1 MIVYEISLNS
11 FLKYY
16 MEWLIWINWMLRIY
30 LDNEFS
36 LGLDMK
42 ISIFNQNW
50 IRYSIINNFINFDN
64 ECINIIYI
72 LI

>member
-72 LI
+72 N